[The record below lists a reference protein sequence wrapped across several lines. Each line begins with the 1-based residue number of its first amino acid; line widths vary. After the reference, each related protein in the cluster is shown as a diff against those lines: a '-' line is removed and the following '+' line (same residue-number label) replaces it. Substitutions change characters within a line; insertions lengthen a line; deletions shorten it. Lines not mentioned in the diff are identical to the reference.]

1 MVVLLVACANIIN
14 LLLARLM
21 RRRREIAVRVALGAG
36 RGRLVRLLLTEGMLL
51 AVGGGVAGLAV
62 AYWLGYIL
70 RRSLLTSV
78 EWTTSPVDSRVL
90 AVTTLIAL
98 ATGVI
103 VGLAPAIRASRPDIT
118 SALKADARTGGGA
131 RSRGRTALMLLQAS
145 LSVVLLI
152 GAGLFVQSVR
162 RVYALDLG
170 IQADRVIT
178 VPINVRLIA
187 AEPPDLWKQRR
198 ARFNEMALER
208 ARQLPGVEHAS
219 LANGLPF
226 RGVSGVGIYIPG
238 RDSLPALRGGLA
250 RIQGVSSDYFTTVG
264 TRILRGRAFT
274 PSDETGGEH
283 VSIVSERLAR
293 TYWPNEDAIGKCF
306 AVLSPKNPCARIV
319 GIAANT
325 YTRDITEE
333 PGLQFY
339 VPITQMPFGGITSLV
354 VRPKGDPVAMIGT
367 LRRAMLDVDPT
378 LAYLD
383 FKTLDEAMDPQIRPW
398 RLGATAFTLMGALAA
413 LVAAVGLYSV
423 LSYMVTQRTHEIGV
437 RMALG
442 ASGANVLGTILRHSV
457 VVGAVGT
464 LLGIV
469 FALLAGPY
477 VEPLLFRTSARDPA
491 VFGVV
496 TMTLLTVAILAGLL
510 PAVRAQRIDPVEA
523 LRAE

>member
-1 MVVLLVACANIIN
+1 M
-14 LLLARLM
+14 
-21 RRRREIAVRVALGAG
+21 
-36 RGRLVRLLLTEGMLL
+36 
-51 AVGGGVAGLAV
+51 
-62 AYWLGYIL
+62 
-70 RRSLLTSV
+70 
-78 EWTTSPVDSRVL
+78 
-90 AVTTLIAL
+90 
-98 ATGVI
+98 
-103 VGLAPAIRASRPDIT
+103 
-118 SALKADARTGGGA
+118 
-131 RSRGRTALMLLQAS
+131 LQAS
-145 LSVVLLI
+145 LCVVLLI

-354 VRPKGDPVAMIGT
+354 VRPKGDSVAMIGT

-469 FALLAGPY
+469 FALL
-477 VEPLLFRTSARDPA
+477 
-491 VFGVV
+491 
-496 TMTLLTVAILAGLL
+496 
-510 PAVRAQRIDPVEA
+510 
-523 LRAE
+523 